1 MIASKKFLNQPKTF
15 WAQVKLISM
24 SLGYSGKDNIKVYS
38 AEEIAACLEK
48 KGLKSDHI
56 IKEGVISTEGKLLVD
71 YFIHRSKSLNECAKT
86 NLMKREEAKAIF
98 EDLLSKS
105 KVEVSI
111 PYNKQKGDKRH
122 YAYLT
127 GIVSILTANT
137 LGHANFDNDPRSL
150 IVITNEQEPIQTLS
164 RRVDGAFPSTT
175 NPKAIWEIKEYYG
188 TTTFGSRVAD
198 GVYETLLDGYELRE
212 LEMISKIRVG
222 HYLIVDDRFTWWE
235 CGKSYL
241 CRMVDMMHEG
251 FVDEVIFGKE
261 VLTRWPEIVK
271 KWK

>member
-1 MIASKKFLNQPKTF
+1 MT
-15 WAQVKLISM
+15 
-24 SLGYSGKDNIKVYS
+24 LGYSGKDEIKVYTAS
-38 AEEIAACLEK
+38 DIAECLTN

-56 IKEGVISTEGKLLVD
+56 IKDGVVSAEGKLLEE
-71 YFIHRSKSLNECAKT
+71 YFKHRAKSLNECARP
-86 NLMKREEAKAIF
+86 NLMKREEAKAVF
-98 EDLLSKS
+98 EELLAKS
-105 KVEVSI
+105 KIDVHL

-127 GIVSILTANT
+127 GIVNLLTANT
-137 LGHANFDNDPRSL
+137 LGHTEFDSDPRSL
-150 IVITNEQEPIQTLS
+150 IVITNQQEPIQTLS
-164 RRVDGAFPSTT
+164 RRVDGAFPATT

-212 LEMISKIRVG
+212 LELISQIRVK
-222 HYLIVDDRFTWWE
+222 HYLIVDDHFTWWS

-261 VLTRWPEIVK
+261 VIERWPKIVK
-271 KWK
+271 TWK